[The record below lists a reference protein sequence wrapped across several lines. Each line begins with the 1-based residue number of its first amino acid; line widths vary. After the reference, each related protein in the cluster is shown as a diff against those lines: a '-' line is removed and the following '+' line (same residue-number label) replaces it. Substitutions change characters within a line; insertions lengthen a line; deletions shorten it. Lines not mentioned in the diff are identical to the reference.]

1 MFKRLRIRFIALSMA
16 SLLLVLLV
24 ILGAVNIISYRHVVQ
39 DADEILDV
47 LAAGGGSFPRPAASE
62 ETDETITD
70 MEPPALPDPGT
81 LPGAPESQGQSGVM
95 PDWEAPQNPADGG
108 AAPPAQPAEGESLP
122 WQTPDVNPVP
132 ATDGEWNPVVTPP
145 VAWNAAPDEGGLS
158 AALLPLDADDDDLDE
173 DDAEGDWDEEDGN
186 PAPPPAARPE
196 TDTSDNQTQT
206 ERRDRTAIRSK
217 EMPYESRYFTVTVN
231 DAGDVL
237 NVDTGKI
244 AAVDMEQ
251 AVEFAETALSRK
263 AERGFVDDYRYLIT
277 DTDEG
282 QMLLFLDCGRNLTTF
297 RSFRTA
303 SLLVSAGGIAAVFLL
318 ILAFSGRIVRPVAES
333 YEKQKRFITDA
344 GHEIK
349 TPLAII
355 EADADVLEMELEGES
370 EWLQDIRTQTRR
382 LTDLTNDL
390 VYLSRMEERTDER
403 QLVEFPFSDVVE
415 ETAQSFRSRA
425 MQKQVTFT
433 DHIEP
438 MLSLKGDE
446 KALRQL
452 TSILLDNAV
461 KYAPVGGDISLTLER
476 QGRGAALTV
485 FNTSSTPVPRESLT
499 RLFDRFYRTDP
510 SRSSAT
516 GGHGI
521 GLSIAR
527 AVVMAHKGRIT
538 AETADEQSLK
548 MTVWLPMERSARAE

>member
-24 ILGAVNIISYRHVVQ
+24 ILGAVNVISYRHVVQ
-39 DADEILDV
+39 DADKVLDV
-47 LAAGGGSFPRPAASE
+47 LAAGGGSFPRPAASG
-62 ETDETITD
+62 ETDDNPDTEL
-70 MEPPALPDPGT
+70 PAAADPGVM
-81 LPGAPESQGQSGVM
+81 PGYPDSQGQSGVM
-95 PDWEAPQNPADGG
+95 PEWEAPAAPKSEQAEPSSRPADGG
-108 AAPPAQPAEGESLP
+108 SLP
-122 WQTPDVNPVP
+122 WQTPDVNVVP
-132 ATDGEWNPVVTPP
+132 APDGEWNPVETPP
-145 VAWNAAPDEGGLS
+145 VAWESAPDANGLS
-158 AALLPLDADDDDLDE
+158 AVLRPLDADEDDWDDWDDE
-173 DDAEGDWDEEDGN
+173 DDSDDAPPVVSQPQTASGAEGQS
-186 PAPPPAARPE
+186 
-196 TDTSDNQTQT
+196 TDD
-206 ERRDRTAIRSK
+206 RRDPTAIRSK

-231 DAGDVL
+231 AAGDVL
-237 NVDTGKI
+237 SVDTGKV

-251 AVEFAETALSRK
+251 AVEYAETVRSR
-263 AERGFVDDYRYLIT
+263 ADERGFVDDYRYRVVET
-277 DTDEG
+277 SEG
-282 QMLLFLDCGRNLTTF
+282 QRLLFLDCGRNLTTF

-303 SLLVSAGGIAAVFLL
+303 SLLVSAGGLAAVFAL

-355 EADADVLEMELEGES
+355 EADADVLEMDLDGES

-390 VYLSRMEERTDER
+390 VYLSRMEERPDSR
-403 QLVEFPFSDVVE
+403 QMVEFPLSDVVE

-433 DHIEP
+433 ERIEP
-438 MLSLKGDE
+438 MLSLRGDE

-461 KYAPVGGDISLTLER
+461 KYAPEGGEISLTLER
-476 QGRGAALTV
+476 QGKGVSLTV
-485 FNTSSTPVPRESLT
+485 FNTSAAPVPRESLT
-499 RLFDRFYRTDP
+499 KLFDRFYRSDP

-527 AVVMAHKGRIT
+527 AVVNAHKGRIT
-538 AETADEQSLK
+538 AQTADERSLI
-548 MTVWLPMERSARAE
+548 MHVWLPMERNGRAE